1 MYTIIFEKRA
11 LEELNKLDKQIKER
25 IWNKIQDCKED
36 PFRYLE
42 PLIEIRGFKLKIGKY
57 RAEIDV
63 DFKEKRLIVLKVG
76 PRKKFYKD

>member
-1 MYTIIFEKRA
+1 MYTVIFEKRA
-11 LEELNKLDKQIKER
+11 LEELNKLDRQIKER
-25 IWNKIQDCKED
+25 IWNKIQDCKEE